1 MIEMSSDARAE
12 MERVVKES
20 SGKGGKAVRVYVAGH
35 G

>member
-12 MERVVKES
+12 MEKVVKE
-20 SGKGGKAVRVYVAGH
+20 KGDGGGRAVRVYVAGY

>member
-12 MERVVKES
+12 MEKVLRD
-20 SGKGGKAVRVYVAGH
+20 KGGGGGSAVRVYVAGH

>member
-12 MERVVKES
+12 MEKVLQE
-20 SGKGGKAVRVYVAGH
+20 KGGGGGGAVRVYVAGH